1 MNQGLAILMERIDT
15 NPEEFY
21 QYSSPTTGL
30 GGVTHTSSRWSAV
43 ILMALDEQRSG
54 DFITPEERAELRRK
68 LGVVSGDAFHKHVL
82 RKLMEDQSGDDSTD
96 HAQTNDPKY
105 GARLGLSKP
114 QLTPHRSQLAT
125 HVSTFLDNWKA

>member
-21 QYSSPTTGL
+21 HFIS
-30 GGVTHTSSRWSAV
+30 GVTHTSSRWSAV

-114 QLTPHRSQLAT
+114 QLAPRSQLAT

>member
-21 QYSSPTTGL
+21 QYSNPTTGL

-82 RKLMEDQSGDDSTD
+82 RKLMEDQTGDDSSDQRNSGGKVTF
-96 HAQTNDPKY
+96 Q
-105 GARLGLSKP
+105 
-114 QLTPHRSQLAT
+114 QLTALNAKLGNAS
-125 HVSTFLDNWKA
+125 SKI